1 MSEEMFKLS
10 DELKVFKDTKR
21 NQEEALK
28 KTNATILEVETA
40 LIDEMVSAEI
50 SSFKRNG
57 QGFSLVIQSYPQAE
71 PEQKDLL
78 YKELKE
84 RGYEHLFTI
93 NHQTLTSTLK
103 EMITENDE
111 QLPGWLEGLVKT
123 FEKASIRIFKG

>member
-21 NQEEALK
+21 TQEEALK
-28 KTNATILEVETA
+28 KTNAAILEVETA